1 MPREPARALL
11 SRGGQPNWWAR
22 LGSNQRPADYESQK
36 KPSDTVQLR
45 RSEYKASR
53 YMSNKSAVVRP
64 DRSDWQSRLAVK
76 TGSQTREPFPSAGRP
91 SDELPPIAVPG

>member
-36 KPSDTVQLR
+36 KPSDTVQLG
-45 RSEYKASR
+45 RSEYKTSETCPT
-53 YMSNKSAVVRP
+53 SPLSFDQIDP
-64 DRSDWQSRLAVK
+64 IGSQDWQSRLAVK
-76 TGSQTREPFPSAGRP
+76 PEQFPSAGHP
-91 SDELPPIAVPG
+91 SDELPPIAALG